1 MKLIR
6 DFKITSDEFYDY
18 LEEKLLQ
25 DIQQTTGKKVKAKEI
40 KKGFRYDKKDAYTTI
55 TINDYKRHEIYSAT
69 VKSRTDFITITY
81 QTKETKE
88 GLQITFEEYVDSYD
102 SVRDKKNIVSRTFH
116 DWISFGR
123 MSNTLY
129 GIRNDIVNKKEGIS
143 PVNQKQME
151 SFKGLRKTLE
161 KKLNEKGQED

>member
-6 DFKITSDEFYDY
+6 NFKITSDEFYDY

-102 SVRDKKNIVSRTFH
+102 SVRDKK
-116 DWISFGR
+116 ISFLEPFMTGFLLDVCQIHS
-123 MSNTLY
+123 MAYEMTL
-129 GIRNDIVNKKEGIS
+129 
-143 PVNQKQME
+143 
-151 SFKGLRKTLE
+151 
-161 KKLNEKGQED
+161 